1 MDPPECSG
9 HSHDHDHG
17 DELGLSLRPQVD
29 FPKVMC
35 LNEEVTN
42 SGQRIIK
49 IHEERLTTEP
59 SLTSPEDD
67 AELLL
72 HVPFT
77 ESVTIQSISIR
88 STRESDNTFAP
99 KTVKLFVDRENLDF
113 ETARELPPAATLE
126 LVPPDHFVEGS
137 IDYPLRP
144 AGRFQ
149 NVSAVSIFFAE
160 NYSGDE
166 ETSTEVTFVGF
177 KGKGTNVKRM
187 AVEAVYETSANLEDH
202 EVHTEGIGAPEG
214 L

>member
-1 MDPPECSG
+1 MEPHDCTG
-9 HSHDHDHG
+9 HSHDSEHG

-29 FPKVMC
+29 LPRVTC
-35 LNEEVTN
+35 LNEEVAN

-49 IHEERLTTEP
+49 IHEERLSPDP

-77 ESVTIQSISIR
+77 ESVSIISVAIR
-88 STRESDNTFAP
+88 STHESDSTFAP
-99 KTVKLFVDRENLDF
+99 QIVKLFVDRENLDF

-149 NVSAVSIFFAE
+149 NVSSVSIFFEE
-160 NYSGDE
+160 NFSGDE

-177 KGKGTNVKRM
+177 KGKGTSVKRK
-187 AVEAVYETSANLEDH
+187 AVEAIYETSANLEDH
-202 EVHTEGIGAPEG
+202 EVHSGGISAPEG